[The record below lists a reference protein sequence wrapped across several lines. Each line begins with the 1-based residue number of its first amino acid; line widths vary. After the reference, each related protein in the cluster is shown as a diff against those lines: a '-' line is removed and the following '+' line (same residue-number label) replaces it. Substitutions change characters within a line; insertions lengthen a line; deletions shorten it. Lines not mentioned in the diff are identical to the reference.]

1 MAEKKQNH
9 KSYKK
14 LFTEIAESK
23 GYKVNKPSFAERKRN
38 VDFILEGQKN
48 GHSSEVRIDLKKKN
62 GKNANHW
69 VYIEYE
75 NSKGSEGWL
84 YGMSDF
90 IIFETSKDFIF
101 IPRKSLIKFLNES
114 QIVRWDLPYVD
125 KPWNSKYRLF
135 RRKDTLETIT
145 QIKVKDLLN
154 VPNYQIWP
162 KHLK

>member
-1 MAEKKQNH
+1 MAEKKQT

-14 LFTEIAESK
+14 LFIEIAESK
-23 GYKVNKPSFAERKRN
+23 GYKVKKPSFSERKGN
-38 VDFILEGQKN
+38 VDFLLEGQK
-48 GHSSEVRIDLKKKN
+48 GGQSSEVRIDLKKKN

-75 NSKGSEGWL
+75 NSKGGKGWL

-90 IIFETSKDFIF
+90 VIFETSKEFIF
-101 IPRKSLIKFLNES
+101 IPRKGLIKFLNES

-135 RRKDTLETIT
+135 RRKNTLETIT

-154 VPNYQIWP
+154 IPNHQVWQ
-162 KHLK
+162 KHSK